1 MGYQQILMVVL
12 AVIIV
17 GIAVAV
23 GLTMFNEQSR
33 NINRQ
38 SIVSDMNIFAGV
50 ANAYYKT
57 PASFGGGA
65 GTWDVD
71 KLGVWFGFNYDLNTN
86 TVTTANGTYTFS
98 SSGDVL
104 TIVGVGTEI
113 GNNGS
118 TNVRATLTLTG
129 QGCEIVMVI
138 NN

>member
-17 GIAVAV
+17 GIAVSV

-57 PASFGGGA
+57 PASFGGGE

-71 KLGVWFGFNYDLNTN
+71 KLGYWLGFNYDPATN
-86 TVTTANGTYTFS
+86 TTSSNNGTYTFS

-104 TIVGVGTEI
+104 TIEGIGTEI

-118 TNVRATLTLTG
+118 TNVQATLTLIG
-129 QGCEIVMVI
+129 EGCEIVTVI